1 MRLTGAEIIIE
12 CLREQ
17 GVDTVFGIPG
27 GTVLNIFDEL
37 YKNRNEGRNILTSHE
52 QGAAHAA
59 DGYARATG
67 KVGVCIATSGPGA
80 TNTVTGIA
88 TAYMDSIPL
97 VVITGNVAVPL
108 LGKDSF
114 QEIDIAGVTMP
125 ITKHNFIVK
134 DVNDLAEIM
143 RRAFYIAQE
152 GRPGPVLIDIPK
164 DVTVL
169 TADYTPERPR
179 EIKKIAEASQED
191 ITTALE
197 MIKNSKKPFIY
208 SGGGVV
214 FSDATEELTEF
225 ARKINAPVAASMM
238 GLGGYPGNDELFT
251 GMIGMHGTKASNIAV
266 TKCDLLI
273 AVGVRFSDRVIS
285 RADRFAPGA
294 KIIQIDIDP
303 AEINKNIK
311 THHYIIGDAKVVL
324 KELNK
329 NIEPKEKSF
338 WYDEVMKIK
347 EEHPLKYKQDD
358 VLRPQYIIERIY
370 ELTKGDAIIA
380 TEVGQNQIWAA
391 QFFKYT
397 KPRTFISSCGLGTMG
412 YGTGA
417 AIGVQIGLP
426 NKTVFN
432 IAGDGSFRMN
442 CNELA
447 TAVHYKAP
455 IIIAVM
461 NNGTL
466 GMVRQWQSMFYE
478 KRFSETTLDR
488 GPDFV
493 KLAEAYGATGYRVT
507 EKEKVDEVLLKA
519 LAADGP
525 VVIDFILDI
534 DEKVLPMVPPGDDLD
549 KLITE

>member
-17 GVDTVFGIPG
+17 DVDTVFGIPG

-37 YKNRNEGRNILTSHE
+37 YKHSDRIRNVLTSHE
-52 QGAAHAA
+52 QGASHAA

-88 TAYMDSIPL
+88 TAYMDSIPI

-134 DVNDLAEIM
+134 DVKDLAETI

-164 DVTVL
+164 DVTIL
-169 TADYTPERPR
+169 SADYTPEKPRPIER
-179 EIKKIAEASQED
+179 MGEAETVD
-191 ITTALE
+191 IDQAIE
-197 MIKNSKKPFIY
+197 MIMAAKRPFIY

-225 ARKINAPVAASMM
+225 ARKISSPVAASMM
-238 GLGGYPGNDELFT
+238 GLGGFPGNDELFT

-285 RADRFAPGA
+285 KADRFAPSA

-303 AEINKNIK
+303 AEINKNVK
-311 THHYIIGDAKVVL
+311 THHHIIGDVKTVL
-324 KELNK
+324 TQLNK
-329 NIEPKEKSF
+329 KLKQQERGAWFE
-338 WYDEVMKIK
+338 EVMKIK
-347 EEHPLKYKQDD
+347 REHPLKYQQDD
-358 VLRPQYIIERIY
+358 VLRPQYIIERIC
-370 ELTKGDAIIA
+370 ELTKGDALIA

-417 AIGVQIGLP
+417 AIGAQVGKP
-426 NKTVFN
+426 DKTVFN

-447 TAVHYKAP
+447 TAVYYKLP

-466 GMVRQWQSMFYE
+466 GMVRQWQRLFYE
-478 KRFSETTLDR
+478 ERFSETTLDR

-507 EKEKVDEVLLKA
+507 EKSDVDEVVKKA

-534 DEKVLPMVPPGDDLD
+534 DEKVLPMVPPGDALD

>member
-17 GVDTVFGIPG
+17 DVDTVFGIPG

-37 YKNRNEGRNILTSHE
+37 YKHSDRIRNVLTSHE
-52 QGAAHAA
+52 QGASHAA

-88 TAYMDSIPL
+88 TAYMDSIPI

-134 DVNDLAEIM
+134 DVKDLAETI

-164 DVTVL
+164 DVTIL
-169 TADYTPERPR
+169 SADYTPEKPRPIER
-179 EIKKIAEASQED
+179 MGEAETVD
-191 ITTALE
+191 IDQAIE
-197 MIKNSKKPFIY
+197 MIMAAKRPFIY

-225 ARKINAPVAASMM
+225 ARKISSPVAASMM
-238 GLGGYPGNDELFT
+238 GLGGFPGNDELFT

-285 RADRFAPGA
+285 KADRFAPSA

-303 AEINKNIK
+303 AEINKNVK
-311 THHYIIGDAKVVL
+311 THHHIIGDVKTVL
-324 KELNK
+324 TQLNK
-329 NIEPKEKSF
+329 KLKQQERGAWFE
-338 WYDEVMKIK
+338 EVMKIK
-347 EEHPLKYKQDD
+347 REHPLKYQQDD

-370 ELTKGDAIIA
+370 ELTKGDALIA

-417 AIGVQIGLP
+417 AIGAQVGKP
-426 NKTVFN
+426 DKTVFN

-447 TAVHYKAP
+447 TAVYYKLP

-466 GMVRQWQSMFYE
+466 GMVRQWQRLFYE
-478 KRFSETTLDR
+478 ERFSETTLDR

-507 EKEKVDEVLLKA
+507 EKSDVDEVVKKA

-534 DEKVLPMVPPGDDLD
+534 DEKVLPMVPPGDALD

>member
-1 MRLTGAEIIIE
+1 MRITGAEIIVKCLIE
-12 CLREQ
+12 HE
-17 GVDTVFGIPG
+17 VDTVFGIPG

-37 YKNRNEGRNILTSHE
+37 YKYQGQIRNILTSHE
-52 QGAAHAA
+52 QGASHAA
-59 DGYARATG
+59 DAYARVTG

-88 TAYMDSIPL
+88 TAYMDSVPL
-97 VVITGNVAVPL
+97 IVITGNVAVPL

-134 DVNDLAEIM
+134 DVNDLADTIY
-143 RRAFYIAQE
+143 RAFYIAQE

-169 TADYTPERPR
+169 TADYSKEKPR
-179 EIKKIAEASQED
+179 EIIKLSEAPKED
-191 ITTALE
+191 IAKAVE
-197 MIKNSKKPFIY
+197 MIKNSKRPFIY

-214 FSDATEELTEF
+214 FADAAKELTEF
-225 ARKINAPVAASMM
+225 AYKINSPVAASMM
-238 GLGGYPGNDELFT
+238 GLGGFPGNDELFT
-251 GMIGMHGTKASNIAV
+251 GMIGMHGTKASNIAA

-285 RADRFAPGA
+285 RADRFAPDA
-294 KIIQIDIDP
+294 KILQIDIDP
-303 AEINKNIK
+303 AEINKNIQ
-311 THHYIIGDAKVVL
+311 TDHHIIGDVKGILAQ
-324 KELNK
+324 LNK
-329 NIEPKEKSF
+329 NVKEKQKGP
-338 WYDEVMKIK
+338 WYDEVMDIK
-347 EEHPLKYKQDD
+347 REHPLRYQDD
-358 VLRPQYIIERIY
+358 EVLRPQYIIERIDK
-370 ELTKGDAIIA
+370 LTKGEALIA

-391 QFFKYT
+391 QFYQYT

-417 AIGVQIGLP
+417 AIGAAIGRP
-426 NKTVFN
+426 EKIVFN

-447 TAVHYKAP
+447 TAVFYKLP

-466 GMVRQWQSMFYE
+466 GMVRQWQKLFYE
-478 KRFSETTLDR
+478 GRFSETTLNR

-507 EKEKVDEVLLKA
+507 EKEDVDQVLKKA

-534 DEKVLPMVPPGDDLD
+534 DEKVLPMVPPGAAID

>member
-1 MRLTGAEIIIE
+1 
-12 CLREQ
+12 
-17 GVDTVFGIPG
+17 
-27 GTVLNIFDEL
+27 
-37 YKNRNEGRNILTSHE
+37 
-52 QGAAHAA
+52 
-59 DGYARATG
+59 
-67 KVGVCIATSGPGA
+67 
-80 TNTVTGIA
+80 
-88 TAYMDSIPL
+88 MDSIPI

-134 DVNDLAEIM
+134 DVNNLADIV

-164 DVTVL
+164 DVTIHSAEYV
-169 TADYTPERPR
+169 AQKPR
-179 EIKKIAEASQED
+179 EIVKVSEVSKED
-191 ITTALE
+191 IELAVE
-197 MIKNSKKPFIY
+197 MIKNAKRPFIY

-214 FSDATEELTEF
+214 FSDATAELTEF
-225 ARKINAPVAASMM
+225 ARKIYSPVAASMM
-238 GLGGYPGNDELFT
+238 GLGGFPGNDDLFT

-285 RADRFAPGA
+285 RADRFAPAA
-294 KIIQIDIDP
+294 KIIHIDIDP

-311 THHYIIGDAKVVL
+311 TDHHIVGDVKSVL
-324 KELNK
+324 KQLNK
-329 NIEPKEKSF
+329 SVKPKEKGA

-347 EEHPLKYKQDD
+347 NVHPLKYKQDE

-370 ELTKGDAIIA
+370 DLTKGEALIA

-391 QFFKYT
+391 QFYKYT

-417 AIGVQIGLP
+417 AIGAQIGRP
-426 NKTVFN
+426 DKKVFN

-447 TAVHYKAP
+447 TAVFYKTP

-466 GMVRQWQSMFYE
+466 GMVRQWQRLFYE
-478 KRFSETTLDR
+478 ERFSETTLDR

-493 KLAEAYGATGYRVT
+493 KLAEAYGATGFRVT
-507 EKEKVDEVLLKA
+507 EKADVDVVLKKA

-525 VVIDFILDI
+525 VVIDFALDI
-534 DEKVLPMVPPGDDLD
+534 DEKVLPMVPPGDALD